1 MEVGEV
7 PKGIRWSAEAEG
19 PPKVRIGGVSGRG
32 RGPTTM
38 PGSPEQNGVAERCN
52 RTLMEMVRSMISR
65 TNLPGFLWGE
75 ALKTALYI
83 LNRVPTKAVP
93 LTPFELW
100 TGRKPSLNHL
110 KVWGCP
116 A

>member
-1 MEVGEV
+1 M
-7 PKGIRWSAEAEG
+7 AQF
-19 PPKVRIGGVSGRG
+19 
-32 RGPTTM
+32 TM
-38 PGSPEQNGVAERCN
+38 PGSPEQNGIAERRN
-52 RTLMEMVRSMISR
+52 RTLMKMVRSMISR

-83 LNRVPTKAVP
+83 LNCVPTKAVP

-116 A
+116 AKAKLYNPTLSKLDSRTTRCYFVSY

>member
-1 MEVGEV
+1 
-7 PKGIRWSAEAEG
+7 
-19 PPKVRIGGVSGRG
+19 
-32 RGPTTM
+32 
-38 PGSPEQNGVAERCN
+38 
-52 RTLMEMVRSMISR
+52 MEMVRSMISR

-116 A
+116 AVDPRFSSRASPLDGRDSLFVCYCWKTILKKTVWSRHLFLFYFKREKQNKKEKP

>member
-1 MEVGEV
+1 
-7 PKGIRWSAEAEG
+7 
-19 PPKVRIGGVSGRG
+19 
-32 RGPTTM
+32 
-38 PGSPEQNGVAERCN
+38 
-52 RTLMEMVRSMISR
+52 MEMVRSMISR

-75 ALKTALYI
+75 ALKSALYI
-83 LNRVPTKAVP
+83 LNCVPTKAIP

-116 A
+116 AEVKLYNPTLSKLDSRTT